1 MNCNL
6 QLCGCQSMNGRKGR
20 GEITMKKRILLFACT
35 WILMAVSLTGCG
47 EPGTPPVLTV
57 DGKDITLGDSSPAS
71 LPEGFEFTVGVNIP
85 IGSLP
90 GNSWLQESISARKDG
105 ETYARLYLYNP
116 AREEVYYTG
125 ATIYKVYFGMNSEEA
140 SYWAVNNILVN
151 GIDFYGMNVD
161 EVKAAMQEYKKPSE
175 NSHDDGSVTLMY
187 TDGDYD
193 YTIRFGEDGLVYE
206 VEIEMAIAKSYSGV

>member
-1 MNCNL
+1 
-6 QLCGCQSMNGRKGR
+6 
-20 GEITMKKRILLFACT
+20 MKKRILLFACT